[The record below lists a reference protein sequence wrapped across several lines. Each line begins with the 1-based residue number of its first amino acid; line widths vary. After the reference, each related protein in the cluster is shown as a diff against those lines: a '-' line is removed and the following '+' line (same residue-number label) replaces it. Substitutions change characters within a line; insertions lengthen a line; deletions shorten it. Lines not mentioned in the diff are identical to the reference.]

1 VNVLRFLLARSA
13 NATAPSRR
21 SLQTAPTR
29 RVALA
34 GGLLLLFAA
43 CSLPWVGLWD
53 PGGIAD
59 TGLYGLYGQRM
70 AHGLVPYR
78 DFSVEFP
85 PGALL
90 ALVLPALPGAHYV
103 VWFKVL
109 ELVFAGGTI
118 AFLVAIVSRITASTR
133 GAYGAVALAAVAP
146 ALLGAISL
154 DSFDYWPTL
163 LTTAALAALLADRP
177 RVGFALLGLATAAKL
192 FPAGLLAVALLYLLR
207 RDPERRWRPAL
218 AAYVGTIVVVF
229 APFTIAGPGG
239 VRFSLQTQFERGL
252 QLESLGGALFA
263 AAHHL
268 GLYAPHYTPNLPYAQ
283 LAGSAPAAVADLSS
297 GVLLVAVVAVAWLYS
312 RTRRD
317 QAAFVLAAAAT
328 LVAIVAFAKV
338 LSPQY
343 LIWLVPPVAAVAVHA
358 RRVGPLL
365 LLALGLTQIWVPDR
379 FAELQAM
386 NWVTWALLARNL
398 ILVALFAALVAEL
411 RALGAGDAGAAM
423 PAARGAARL
432 WRRPATRQA
441 PGRTA

>member
-1 VNVLRFLLARSA
+1 VTVVRLARGIA
-13 NATAPSRR
+13 LRAGAGDLQAPK
-21 SLQTAPTR
+21 AR

-34 GGLLLLFAA
+34 GGLLLLLAA

-59 TGLYGLYGQRM
+59 TGLYGLYGRRM

-103 VWFKVL
+103 VWFKAL
-109 ELVFAGGTI
+109 QLVFAGGTI
-118 AFLVAIVSRITASTR
+118 AFLVAIVSRITASTW
-133 GAYGAVALAAVAP
+133 GLVTAVVLAAVAP

-154 DSFDYWPTL
+154 NSFDYWPTL

-177 RVGFALLGLATAAKL
+177 RTGFALLGLATAAKL
-192 FPAGLLAVALLYLLR
+192 FPAGLLGVALLYLLR
-207 RDPERRWRPAL
+207 HHPGRRWRPAL
-218 AAYVGTIVVVF
+218 AAYIGTIVVVF
-229 APFTIAGPGG
+229 APFAILGPGG
-239 VRFSLQTQFERGL
+239 VRFSLQTQLERGL
-252 QLESLGGALFA
+252 QLESLGGALFT

-268 GLYAPHYTPNLPYAQ
+268 GLYVPRYTPNLPYAQ
-283 LAGSAPAAVADLSS
+283 LEGPTPSAVADLSS
-297 GVLLVAVVAVAWLYS
+297 AALVGAVLAVAWLYS

-317 QAAFVLAAAAT
+317 AGTLALAAAAT
-328 LVAIVAFAKV
+328 LVGMVAFAKV

-343 LIWLVPPVAAVAVHA
+343 LIWIVPPVAAIAVHA
-358 RRVGPLL
+358 RRAGLLL

-379 FAELQAM
+379 FAELQSM
-386 NWVTWALLARNL
+386 NWVTWVLLARNL

-411 RALGAGDAGAAM
+411 RARSAPDAAAAM
-423 PAARGAARL
+423 PAGRRGARP
-432 WRRPATRQA
+432 WRRPATPPTR
-441 PGRTA
+441 GRTA